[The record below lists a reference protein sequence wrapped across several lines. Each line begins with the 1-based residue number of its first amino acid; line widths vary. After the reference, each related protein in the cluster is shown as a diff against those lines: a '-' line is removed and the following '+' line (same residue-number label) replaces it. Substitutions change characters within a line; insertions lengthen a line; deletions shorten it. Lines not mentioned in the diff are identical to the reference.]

1 MRSPGSWREFSENV
15 WHKVSVARLWVR
27 SNDESCYLNRYINA
41 LDVFTMCAQI
51 ADDAVHMS
59 HAARLQDSTSTCPVR
74 FVRFFFQNTAWILF
88 TVPMHTNE

>member
-1 MRSPGSWREFSENV
+1 
-15 WHKVSVARLWVR
+15 
-27 SNDESCYLNRYINA
+27 
-41 LDVFTMCAQI
+41 MCAQI

>member
-1 MRSPGSWREFSENV
+1 MNHVTSI
-15 WHKVSVARLWVR
+15 
-27 SNDESCYLNRYINA
+27 DIYIYINA

-74 FVRFFFQNTAWILF
+74 FVRFFSEHSMDTLHSANAYQ
-88 TVPMHTNE
+88 